1 MSNVLILGGD
11 GYLGWP
17 AAIYF
22 SARGHDVT
30 VVDNG
35 FRRKVQSDLNL
46 RPLYPVPDLIGRAKL
61 WYELTGYQIAVIE
74 GDLCDYDLMRS
85 LFSGGVNYNWYPEKR
100 KFLKPDFVVHF
111 AEQPSAPFSMMNFD
125 SADMTLVNN
134 LRVTNNLIWAVK
146 EHSIDTH
153 IIKLGTMGEYGT
165 PNIDIEEGWLTVQ
178 HNGRSQQFL
187 YPRQA
192 SSLYHTTKIMDT
204 DLLWFAVRTWGLRVT
219 DLMQG
224 PVYGLRSPEMDMD
237 QNLGTIFNYDE
248 IFGTVINR
256 FVVQAVCG
264 YPLTVYGEGNQQR
277 GFINLVDSLACI
289 EKASL
294 HPPEL
299 GKLNIFNQ
307 ITETFSVR
315 QLADLVKTTAQ
326 IFNIECTINPVPNP
340 RVEAED
346 HYYNPKFE
354 KLEKLG
360 FTPSKLTDEI
370 GLPDL
375 IERVLRYR
383 NNIDKDIIF
392 NSVKW

>member
-1 MSNVLILGGD
+1 
-11 GYLGWP
+11 
-17 AAIYF
+17 
-22 SARGHDVT
+22 
-30 VVDNG
+30 
-35 FRRKVQSDLNL
+35 
-46 RPLYPVPDLIGRAKL
+46 
-61 WYELTGYQIAVIE
+61 
-74 GDLCDYDLMRS
+74 
-85 LFSGGVNYNWYPEKR
+85 
-100 KFLKPDFVVHF
+100 
-111 AEQPSAPFSMMNFD
+111 MMNFD

>member
-1 MSNVLILGGD
+1 MI
-11 GYLGWP
+11 
-17 AAIYF
+17 F
-22 SARGHDVT
+22 
-30 VVDNG
+30 
-35 FRRKVQSDLNL
+35 
-46 RPLYPVPDLIGRAKL
+46 
-61 WYELTGYQIAVIE
+61 
-74 GDLCDYDLMRS
+74 
-85 LFSGGVNYNWYPEKR
+85 
-100 KFLKPDFVVHF
+100 VHF
-111 AEQPSAPFSMMNFD
+111 AEQPSAPFSMMNFEA
-125 SADMTLVNN
+125 ADMTLVNN
-134 LRVTNNLIWAVK
+134 LRVTNNLVWAVK

-315 QLADLVKTTAQ
+315 QL
-326 IFNIECTINPVPNP
+326 
-340 RVEAED
+340 
-346 HYYNPKFE
+346 
-354 KLEKLG
+354 
-360 FTPSKLTDEI
+360 
-370 GLPDL
+370 
-375 IERVLRYR
+375 
-383 NNIDKDIIF
+383 
-392 NSVKW
+392 